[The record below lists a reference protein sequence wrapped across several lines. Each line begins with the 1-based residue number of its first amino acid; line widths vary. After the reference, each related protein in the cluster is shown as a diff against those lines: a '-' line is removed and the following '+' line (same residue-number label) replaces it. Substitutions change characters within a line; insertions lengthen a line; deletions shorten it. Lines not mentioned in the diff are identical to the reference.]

1 MPTENSH
8 KPAEQAE
15 EQIIRNILSGVY
27 PPNSNLPAERQLA
40 VTLGVTRPTLRE
52 VLQRLARNGWLEI
65 HHGRST
71 RVRDYLSEGSLS
83 VLRSAGPDERFAASL
98 QELRL
103 LLAPVYTRQAI
114 EKNGADVSMLVQS
127 LAELPEDSAG
137 TALAD
142 WRLHYGLAVL
152 SGNPLFALI
161 LKDLEGF
168 SETVMGQVFTTPE
181 LCQKVR
187 TAYRMIGKAARAGE
201 PDAAEAIMRRTLQ
214 DCMHV

>member
-1 MPTENSH
+1 M
-8 KPAEQAE
+8 AD
-15 EQIIRNILSGVY
+15 R
-27 PPNSNLPAERQLA
+27 
-40 VTLGVTRPTLRE
+40 
-52 VLQRLARNGWLEI
+52 
-65 HHGRST
+65 HG
-71 RVRDYLSEGSLS
+71 VRDYLSEGSLS
-83 VLRSAGPDERFAASL
+83 VLRAAGADERFSASL

-114 EKNGADVSMLVQS
+114 ERNGADVHMLVQS
-127 LAELPEDSAG
+127 LTELPEDTAG

-152 SGNPLFALI
+152 SGNPLYALI

-168 SETVMGQVFTTPE
+168 SETVMAQVFATPD

-201 PDAAEAIMRRTLQ
+201 PDAAEAIMKRILQ